1 MRLSQQ
7 TEWIVISALIVY
19 IAFVPSVQVVRDL
32 LSSAVG
38 KAVGLA
44 VVVYAW
50 KYVSGPVALLL
61 FTAMWRAGGIR
72 EGADD
77 PSMKPAGPD
86 CHCPSGQSIDPVTKQ
101 CKKADGS
108 PGGVSVCCGSNQMWN
123 ESSSKCEEKV
133 TAPVSPTTPSLPTG
147 SGAGGPP
154 GGTTG
159 AAAAHAA
166 LNAAPSMDTAPSGG
180 VSANVTGSS
189 SSSSAPV

>member
-7 TEWIVISALIVY
+7 TEWIVIGALIVY
-19 IAFVPSVQVVRDL
+19 IAFVPSVQVVKDL

-38 KAVGLA
+38 KALGLA

-77 PSMKPAGPD
+77 PSMKPAEPD
-86 CHCPSGQSIDPVTKQ
+86 CHCPTGQTIDPVTKQ
-101 CKKADGS
+101 CKKPDGTS
-108 PGGVSVCCGSNQMWN
+108 GGASKCCGPNQTWN
-123 ESSSKCEEKV
+123 ESSSNCEDKV
-133 TAPVSPTTPSLPTG
+133 TAPTVPSLPSG

-159 AAAAHAA
+159 AAAAQAA
-166 LNAAPSMDTAPSGG
+166 LNASPSMDSGPSGG
-180 VSANVTGSS
+180 VSANTTGSS